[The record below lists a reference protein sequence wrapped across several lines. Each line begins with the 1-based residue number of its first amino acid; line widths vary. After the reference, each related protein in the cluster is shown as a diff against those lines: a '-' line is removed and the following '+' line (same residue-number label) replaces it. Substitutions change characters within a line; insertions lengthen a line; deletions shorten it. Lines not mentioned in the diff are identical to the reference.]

1 MARRF
6 GHGGQFPAGSGQCPE
21 VGTPLGDIRGKLILE
36 ILYLLIPLSL
46 LLVVLIVGIF
56 WWTVKSGQ
64 LDDLEGPAYRVIM
77 DDDKAQVKNEKTH
90 ENN

>member
-1 MARRF
+1 
-6 GHGGQFPAGSGQCPE
+6 
-21 VGTPLGDIRGKLILE
+21 LE

-46 LLVVLIVGIF
+46 LLVFLIVGIF

-64 LDDLEGPAYRVIM
+64 LDDLEGPAYRIIM
-77 DDDKAQVKNEKTH
+77 DDDKAQTENEKTH

>member
-1 MARRF
+1 
-6 GHGGQFPAGSGQCPE
+6 
-21 VGTPLGDIRGKLILE
+21 LE

>member
-1 MARRF
+1 M
-6 GHGGQFPAGSGQCPE
+6 
-21 VGTPLGDIRGKLILE
+21 E

-64 LDDLEGPAYRVIM
+64 LDDLEGPAHRIIM
-77 DDDKAQVKNEKTH
+77 DDDSPDPATKEP
-90 ENN
+90 ER

>member
-1 MARRF
+1 M
-6 GHGGQFPAGSGQCPE
+6 
-21 VGTPLGDIRGKLILE
+21 E